1 MEIVTE
7 IVKITTV
14 GSAGAAVGNTDS
26 PAMHGFL
33 LDIYF
38 DFHAS
43 APNTTDTTV
52 SFKERGG
59 SVVVVTNSATDVL
72 ITPRAKPV
80 DNANAAITNAHTKF
94 PINGQLNVAL
104 AGCDALTDALV
115 AYIRYLRI

>member
-7 IVKITTV
+7 IVKVTTT
-14 GSAGAAVGNTDS
+14 GSAGAAVGNTNS

-38 DFHAS
+38 DWHTS

-52 SFKERGG
+52 SFKDHGG
-59 SVVVVTNSATDVL
+59 NVVVVTNSATDVL

-80 DNANAAITNAHTKF
+80 DNANAAIANAHAKF